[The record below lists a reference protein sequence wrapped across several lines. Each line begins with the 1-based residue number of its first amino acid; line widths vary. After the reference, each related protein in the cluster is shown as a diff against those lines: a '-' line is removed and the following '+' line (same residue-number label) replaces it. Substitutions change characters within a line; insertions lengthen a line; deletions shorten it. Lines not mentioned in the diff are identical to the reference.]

1 MIISDCVRAALCS
14 ESSAVLHNDLR
25 VHVWIKDIQR
35 EMEAEKCCMCET
47 EISFRI
53 TLTTQ

>member
-25 VHVWIKDIQR
+25 VHVWITDIQR
-35 EMEAEKCCMCET
+35 ERDGSRKM
-47 EISFRI
+47 
-53 TLTTQ
+53 LHV